1 MTKRTFL
8 RPSDHRGWVLLCFAF
23 YLLSQLIRGTTPT
36 QEVLN
41 SIPST
46 SSSIHFNT
54 QISFPVAPQH
64 PVSFFDFFGR
74 LFQNQWNFE
83 MQKFSSMKFLSC
95 LPGLFYLN
103 PFPVFLLLKKK
114 STFFPICL
122 LSKSSSPQKT
132 HINHSQNSKLF
143 YIIQN
148 PNNFC
153 HPICRGLHNF
163 QPKFFPQGAKNRSRS
178 LQSVLQ

>member
-64 PVSFFDFFGR
+64 AVRFFEFFLR
-74 LFQNQWNFE
+74 LFQNQWNFDI
-83 MQKFSSMKFLSC
+83 QTILKLRNFWLAYAVPSLVLFTTSLPSKSPSLPKTNKFL
-95 LPGLFYLN
+95 LN
-103 PFPVFLLLKKK
+103 SQQFLLF
-114 STFFPICL
+114 S
-122 LSKSSSPQKT
+122 
-132 HINHSQNSKLF
+132 
-143 YIIQN
+143 II
-148 PNNFC
+148 
-153 HPICRGLHNF
+153 
-163 QPKFFPQGAKNRSRS
+163 
-178 LQSVLQ
+178 

>member
-54 QISFPVAPQH
+54 QISFPVAPCARY
-64 PVSFFDFFGR
+64 PIWKKFPPAFRTNGTYLETWIFFVKVQLNNCCLLLKRFDLIFYDLNDSLNCCYHLLKTIFEKECMWKQGER
-74 LFQNQWNFE
+74 LA
-83 MQKFSSMKFLSC
+83 K
-95 LPGLFYLN
+95 LN
-103 PFPVFLLLKKK
+103 PF
-114 STFFPICL
+114 INL
-122 LSKSSSPQKT
+122 LS
-132 HINHSQNSKLF
+132 
-143 YIIQN
+143 
-148 PNNFC
+148 
-153 HPICRGLHNF
+153 
-163 QPKFFPQGAKNRSRS
+163 QGVWISAQFKNRS
-178 LQSVLQ
+178 LFC